1 MKLHETIKSGSFVTT
16 AAVPSQINLKV
27 IFVHCA
33 LLMHG
38 TWRSTS
44 VISPCMIPNML
55 TTSISLKRLTWT
67 LSLQNSLGGG
77 LTNSPQS
84 PIICAAL
91 IFAAFLRHLCIWRN
105 KFVKGRHTGDIVKY
119 CFSFKRSK
127 QMKRML
133 TRRRQVLMKLKS
145 NPTRSRRIQNL
156 VWLESN
162 CSTLVLHLYASPG
175 AWYLQ
180 YHKWVCGNTL
190 TTHYNSCIPT
200 KLGVIHINETYRA
213 IYIPQNIDPLYVCVT
228 VCSSEPNSQKWKIW
242 TRMIPSKTFLEHSK
256 SENFYQ
262 KPIKNNCASWFFIF
276 G

>member
-91 IFAAFLRHLCIWRN
+91 IFAAFCGIYVYGGTNSSKDVTPVTLWSIASASRDLSRWNECWQGADKSWWNSSQTQPALGESKILFDWKAIALHSCYICMPPQVHGTFNTISECAGIHSQPIIIHASPQSLVWYTLT
-105 KFVKGRHTGDIVKY
+105 RHTVRYTFHKILIH
-119 CFSFKRSK
+119 CMS
-127 QMKRML
+127 
-133 TRRRQVLMKLKS
+133 
-145 NPTRSRRIQNL
+145 
-156 VWLESN
+156 VWLSV
-162 CSTLVLHLYASPG
+162 VL
-175 AWYLQ
+175 
-180 YHKWVCGNTL
+180 NL
-190 TTHYNSCIPT
+190 TH
-200 KLGVIHINETYRA
+200 
-213 IYIPQNIDPLYVCVT
+213 
-228 VCSSEPNSQKWKIW
+228 
-242 TRMIPSKTFLEHSK
+242 K
-256 SENFYQ
+256 SEKLEPEWSPPRLF
-262 KPIKNNCASWFFIF
+262 
-276 G
+276 

>member
-16 AAVPSQINLKV
+16 TAVPSQINLKV

-91 IFAAFLRHLCIWRN
+91 IFAAFCGIYVYGGTNSSKDVTPVTLWSIASASRYLSRWNECWQAPTSPDETQVKPNPLSANPKSCLIGKQLLYTRVT
-105 KFVKGRHTGDIVKY
+105 FVCLPRCMVP
-119 CFSFKRSK
+119 S
-127 QMKRML
+127 
-133 TRRRQVLMKLKS
+133 
-145 NPTRSRRIQNL
+145 
-156 VWLESN
+156 
-162 CSTLVLHLYASPG
+162 
-175 AWYLQ
+175 
-180 YHKWVCGNTL
+180 
-190 TTHYNSCIPT
+190 IP
-200 KLGVIHINETYRA
+200 
-213 IYIPQNIDPLYVCVT
+213 
-228 VCSSEPNSQKWKIW
+228 
-242 TRMIPSKTFLEHSK
+242 
-256 SENFYQ
+256 
-262 KPIKNNCASWFFIF
+262 
-276 G
+276 